1 MTTPTTLIE
10 GFGTA
15 YGPHRITN
23 TGEDIEHTALDG
35 GKYGIRAFECGRC
48 HKRAVLA
55 DFAHGRVTCT
65 EEGEAGWSRERA
77 DALLNDVT
85 FKGATAYAFTTP
97 NEHGQARTDTYD
109 RPTAREVLAL
119 WLRAGGTFNWHA
131 RELRVTCFGAAHSV
145 KPSAEESPATHGRM
159 RVGEHVA
166 VGELGP
172 GDTFVTRCAFTV
184 LAIAEGTFTALGY
197 DGQTITQTVPEGT
210 RVLRIHRAPRPET
223 GFQFPVPDGSSPG
236 YAAFHASVFADPRIT
251 DIDIEARY
259 VCEYSKDGG
268 RTWFKDMHFN
278 PDVCGGHVQ
287 AEAASAL
294 LSGRLVIAGGPV
306 RIIRGSYGTFT
317 RWTIAE
323 EPHQSEERP
332 MKAREADE
340 SE

>member
-210 RVLRIHRAPRPET
+210 RVLRIHRAPGPKPDSSSRCRTAAAPATPRFTPRCSPTPALRTSTSRLATSASTARTAAAPGSRTCTSIRTCAADMSRLRPR
-223 GFQFPVPDGSSPG
+223 PRCCL
-236 YAAFHASVFADPRIT
+236 AA
-251 DIDIEARY
+251 
-259 VCEYSKDGG
+259 
-268 RTWFKDMHFN
+268 
-278 PDVCGGHVQ
+278 
-287 AEAASAL
+287 L
-294 LSGRLVIAGGPV
+294 
-306 RIIRGSYGTFT
+306 
-317 RWTIAE
+317 
-323 EPHQSEERP
+323 
-332 MKAREADE
+332 
-340 SE
+340 